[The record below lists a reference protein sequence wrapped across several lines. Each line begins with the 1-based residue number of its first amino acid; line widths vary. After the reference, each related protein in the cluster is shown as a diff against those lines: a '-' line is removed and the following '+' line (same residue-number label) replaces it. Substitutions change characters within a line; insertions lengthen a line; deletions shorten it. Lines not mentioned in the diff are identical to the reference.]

1 MSFAPGELPAQFAQ
15 HNLNIDRIEDADSWS
30 AKRYNVG
37 PQCIEPVYFFNVE
50 HECTTPLLRYMK
62 WGVTPKWASQKPQRL
77 STFNARY
84 ENIEH
89 SKVWSRCLDHR
100 CVIPI
105 EGYFEWK
112 TESSK
117 NKQPWFIRRKD
128 QKLMFLAGLYS
139 VTSDGKYEYTVITR
153 EAPKQLEWLH
163 SRMPVVLEP
172 GTDEFNSWL
181 GLEDS
186 NWAKL
191 SKLLRPHEKDDL
203 EWYKV
208 KKDVGN
214 VKNDGDDLVKP
225 INQESLQGFFKK
237 EDAKSTKCGAG
248 DSMKDEGEN
257 DFASQETLT
266 LSRKEGVI
274 KKEEKDIEESPTKR
288 PQSLSSATPSPR
300 KKQHTITDFLRK

>member
-15 HNLNIDRIEDADSWS
+15 QNLNIDRIEGADSWS

-50 HECTTPLLRYMK
+50 HESTKPLLRYMK
-62 WGVTPKWASQKPQRL
+62 WGVTPKWASQKSQKL

-89 SKVWSRCLDHR
+89 SKIWSHCLDHR
-100 CVIPI
+100 CVIPV

-112 TESSK
+112 TDSSK

-139 VTSDGKYEYTVITR
+139 ITSDGNYEYTIITR

-186 NWAKL
+186 NWGKL
-191 SKLLRPHEKDDL
+191 RKLLKVHEKEDL

-208 KKDVGN
+208 KKEVGN
-214 VKNDGDDLVKP
+214 VKNDGEDLVKP
-225 INQESLQGFFKK
+225 IKEESLQGFFRKEETKPIKSELTASIKDEEKKDSASPETFKLSHQEPVTKK
-237 EDAKSTKCGAG
+237 EGRNI
-248 DSMKDEGEN
+248 N
-257 DFASQETLT
+257 DFPAKR
-266 LSRKEGVI
+266 RKSSS
-274 KKEEKDIEESPTKR
+274 SPT
-288 PQSLSSATPSPR
+288 SPS
-300 KKQHTITDFLRK
+300 KKQHTITDFLHKK

>member
-15 HNLNIDRIEDADSWS
+15 HNLNIDRIEDAGSWS
-30 AKRYNVG
+30 SKRYNVG

-50 HECTTPLLRYMK
+50 HENTTPLLRYMK

-84 ENIEH
+84 ENIER
-89 SKVWSRCLDHR
+89 SKIWSHCLDHR

-112 TESSK
+112 TDSSK

-139 VTSDGKYEYTVITR
+139 ITSDGKYEYTIITR

-172 GTDEFNSWL
+172 GTCDFDNWL
-181 GLEDS
+181 GLEDP
-186 NWAKL
+186 NWRKL
-191 SKLLRPHEKDDL
+191 SGLLKVHEKDDL
-203 EWYKV
+203 EWYQV
-208 KKDVGN
+208 KKEVGN
-214 VKNDGDDLVKP
+214 VKNDGEDLVKP

-237 EDAKSTKCGAG
+237 EETKPIKSEVN
-248 DSMKDEGEN
+248 DSIKDEEEKN
-257 DFASQETLT
+257 SLSQEIGTH
-266 LSRKEGVI
+266 SHQEPVI
-274 KKEEKDIEESPTKR
+274 KKEEKDIKELPTKR
-288 PQSLSSATPSPR
+288 RKNSTSATPSLR
-300 KKQHTITDFLRK
+300 KKQHAITDFLGK